1 MAHTPLDDENT
12 SRPKT
17 RTLHIPGRQ
26 TFGLSEFGYT
36 VPDGPA
42 IPIEY
47 LVRVSSYDLN
57 ATVIAPLQEDISMR
71 VESRWES
78 FLPISALAKVNV
90 LAQAGSQGERSIISR
105 ATSRRVWLGTS
116 PIVISLKLKFE
127 AVSDP
132 FLEVVEPIRL
142 LQSMAVPS
150 DPRSRTGGKPAGS
163 KILDKIPGL
172 HPPGPTP
179 FVWDNLLSNQTH
191 YPSLSPNDL
200 EASSKNGDFILIEI
214 GSFLTFW
221 NVIVRENSVNYKIK
235 FDPSGTPISAET
247 VVVFETYEMPTVE
260 SLLDAY
266 SPGSNSERSI

>member
-1 MAHTPLDDENT
+1 MAHIPSHNEKTT
-12 SRPKT
+12 RTKT
-17 RTLHIPGRQ
+17 RTLHTPGRQ
-26 TFGLSEFGYT
+26 TFGLDEFGYK

-47 LVRVSSYDLN
+47 LVRISSYGLK

-78 FLPISALAKVNV
+78 FLPTSALAKANV
-90 LAQAGSQGERSIISR
+90 LAQAVSQGERSIITR
-105 ATSRRVWLGTS
+105 AASRRVWLGTS

-127 AVSDP
+127 AISDP
-132 FLEVVEPIRL
+132 FLEVVEPVRL

-150 DPRSRTGGKPAGS
+150 DPNSRTGDKHWAN
-163 KILDKIPGL
+163 KMLDKLPGL

-179 FVWDNLLSNQTH
+179 FVWDNILANQTH
-191 YPSLSPNDL
+191 YPTLSQSDL
-200 EASSKNGDFILIEI
+200 EASSKNGDFLLIEI

-235 FDPSGTPISAET
+235 FDPTGAPISAET
-247 VVVFETYEMPTVE
+247 EVVFETYEMPTVE
-260 SLLDAY
+260 SLLDSY
-266 SPGSNSERSI
+266 SPGVTSEESI